1 MEILCTYAD
10 KNYLPQ
16 LMTLIESLI
25 NNGKIKFKIF
35 VLCLDEIVFQVL
47 QKIDYDEVI
56 AISHE
61 QFLNEN
67 PNQKVALENR
77 PLLNYYY
84 TCTPVLIK
92 QAFKL
97 SKDVKRVTYIDADMY
112 CMGDLKE
119 YFTEITD
126 KDISILEHRNS
137 SPQILQHGRFNV
149 CILTFIN
156 SVNSLTCLSWWEEMT
171 FQSTAF
177 NEDVFGDQ
185 KYLDEFPEKFKNVH
199 IIQHK
204 GVGTAPWNINRYKTS
219 LKENNVL
226 IDNSKLIIYHF
237 ARLLIVNRFIFIPA
251 RRSDINNTALELIYK
266 QYFGSLR
273 KNILLIKRL
282 IPNYSLQYTRHNL
295 RGLILSIFGGRT
307 LFFYNDY
314 IIRIG
319 INIKLFYEDS

>member
-47 QKIDYDEVI
+47 QKIDYDEVV

-137 SPQILQHGRFNV
+137 SLQILQNGRFNV

-219 LKENNVL
+219 FKGNNVF

-273 KNILLIKRL
+273 KSILLIKKL
-282 IPNYSLQYTRHNL
+282 YPNYSLQYTKHNL